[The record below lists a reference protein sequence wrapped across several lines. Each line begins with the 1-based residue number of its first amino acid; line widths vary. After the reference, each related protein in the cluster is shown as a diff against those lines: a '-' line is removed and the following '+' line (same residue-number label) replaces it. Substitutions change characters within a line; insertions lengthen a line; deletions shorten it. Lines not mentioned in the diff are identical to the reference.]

1 MLTADRAPFIDQ
13 GQSTNVFMRQPDV
26 RKLMTY
32 HMLAWNLGVKTSMYY
47 LRQQPEQR
55 ATQFAVCSRANGIG
69 ACDACSA

>member
-1 MLTADRAPFIDQ
+1 
-13 GQSTNVFMRQPDV
+13 MRQPDV

-55 ATQFAVCSRANGIG
+55 ATQFAVCSRANGTG